1 MIDKQDDQVDQV
13 DSIRHPTKKEARRRE
28 AFNNLNSVRTRDIAR
43 TRDNKDT
50 DVVKLNNLTINL
62 TSTRDITRTRGK
74 EDSHVGNIQQVIPQG
89 QGAAS
94 IINITKYNYYYLITT
109 ISNVPQSLTCHPPQH
124 ILPAPP
130 SAPLAVV
137 SSLSSSL

>member
-1 MIDKQDDQVDQV
+1 MIKQ
-13 DSIRHPTKKEARRRE
+13 IRLTTSANQQTKRHDAEKHSTI
-28 AFNNLNSVRTRDIAR
+28 NSARTRDIAR

-50 DVVKLNNLTINL
+50 DEVKLSNLTINL

-94 IINITKYNYYYLITT
+94 TINITKYNYYYLITT

-137 SSLSSSL
+137 SSLSLSL